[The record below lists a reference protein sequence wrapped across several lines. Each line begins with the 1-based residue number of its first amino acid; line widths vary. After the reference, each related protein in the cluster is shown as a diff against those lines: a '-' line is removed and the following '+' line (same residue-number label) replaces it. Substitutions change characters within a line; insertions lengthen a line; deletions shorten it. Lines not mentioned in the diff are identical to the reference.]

1 MGLPDGAGTSLLAGA
16 EAEAY
21 DCHHH
26 DSESKRRRGED
37 DHGD

>member
-1 MGLPDGAGTSLLAGA
+1 LPDGAGTILLAWM

-26 DSESKRRRGED
+26 DSESKGRRGED
-37 DHGD
+37 DHGN